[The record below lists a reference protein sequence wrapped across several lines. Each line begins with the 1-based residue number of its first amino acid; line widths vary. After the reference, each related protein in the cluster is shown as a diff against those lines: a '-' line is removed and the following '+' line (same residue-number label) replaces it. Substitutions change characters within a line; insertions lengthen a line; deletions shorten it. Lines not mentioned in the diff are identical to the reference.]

1 MSTTQPRPPVG
12 SIGWVD
18 LTIADAPRVRDFY
31 ASVVGW
37 KSEGLDMGGYQD
49 FVMNEPASGKAS
61 AGVCHARGTNQGLP
75 AQWLIYIV
83 VESVEQSAAR
93 CRELGG
99 TILREPTKMGPMGRF
114 CVIRD
119 PAGAVCSLFEAP

>member
-1 MSTTQPRPPVG
+1 MSSTQRPPVG

-18 LTIADAPRVRDFY
+18 LTIADAPQVRDFY
-31 ASVVGW
+31 AGVVGW
-37 KSEGLDMGGYQD
+37 KTEGVDMGGYQD
-49 FVMNEPASGKAS
+49 FVMNEPASGK
-61 AGVCHARGTNQGLP
+61 R
-75 AQWLIYIV
+75 
-83 VESVEQSAAR
+83 SAAR

-119 PAGAVCSLFEAP
+119 PAGAVCSLFESA